1 MAKAEL
7 EVPFATI
14 NGRLNQADD
23 IYFCTRY
30 GKTVVSHYPKH
41 KNPKIISPRQRALSA
56 NFAQAVKQA
65 KVELANPERRAYWQQ
80 RFEEQQKTAQKPYAV
95 LRNFVIAELT
105 RQNKPN

>member
-7 EVPFATI
+7 EVPFASI
-14 NGRLNQADD
+14 NGKFNQADD
-23 IYFCTRY
+23 IYFCTRF

-41 KNPKIISPRQRALSA
+41 KNPKIISPRQRALSS

-65 KVELANPERRAYWQQ
+65 KIELTDPERKAYWQQ
-80 RFEEQQKTAQKPYAV
+80 RFEEQQKTAQKPYTI

-105 RQNKPN
+105 RQNTPD